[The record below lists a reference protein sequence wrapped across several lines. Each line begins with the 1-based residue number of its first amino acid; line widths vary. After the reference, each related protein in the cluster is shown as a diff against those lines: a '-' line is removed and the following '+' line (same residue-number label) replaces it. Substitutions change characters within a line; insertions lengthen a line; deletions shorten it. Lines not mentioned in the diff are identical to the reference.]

1 MKKNKPNW
9 IIDRHIL
16 ESETDQG
23 DFIPALMNSG
33 SDFFITKYVPFA
45 DNEYGPKEWEN
56 QPTILYGSWN
66 YINKCDIGFSPGAY
80 GFSKNLDVNVYYNHV
95 PKDLLLNGDGI
106 ITTFGQFKNDPK
118 RFFELFR
125 ELSRI
130 FIRPVS
136 GFKTFT
142 GFVLDINE
150 IDYELNSTMQLTSV
164 MDETYILVAPY
175 KQILAEHRFL
185 IVDGKI
191 VAGSLYKHNGK
202 SHIEKLFT
210 HDSLNIAEK
219 MAKNAW
225 QPDSIYIC
233 DVATTDS
240 GFQIIELNSFA
251 CAGLY
256 AMDKS
261 IVINAINKYAMKEWE
276 QCVCI

>member
-33 SDFFITKYVPFA
+33 SDFFVTRYVPFA
-45 DNEYGPKEWEN
+45 DNEYGPKEWET

-118 RFFELFR
+118 RFFELFH

-175 KQILAEHRFL
+175 KQILDEQRFL
-185 IVDGKI
+185 IVDGR
-191 VAGSLYKHNGK
+191 VVDGSLYKKNGK
-202 SHIEKLFT
+202 SHIDGSCLN
-210 HDSLNIAEK
+210 DSFIGSFNVAK
-219 MAKNAW
+219 QMAKNAW

-233 DVATTDS
+233 DVARTHD

-256 AMDKS
+256 GMNKP
-261 IVINAINKYAMKEWE
+261 IVIEAINKFAMKEWE
-276 QCVCI
+276 